1 MAPPISSLPP
11 IGAHSSFGTTCARA
25 ESLPVRSK
33 TGELLIM
40 RLPAIALL
48 FLASGPVGDAQT
60 DWPAYGHDPGGLQYS
75 PLKQIDT
82 TNAGKLQIAWTY
94 DTRPAATPASEG
106 VPAKAAPRNRPSQ
119 ATPLVVAGVLY
130 LSTPYG
136 RVVAL

>member
-11 IGAHSSFGTTCARA
+11 IGAHSSFGTTCARE
-25 ESLPVRSK
+25 ESLPAGSKMLLTMIVRVSQRSRDRK
-33 TGELLIM
+33 G
-40 RLPAIALL
+40 AITSLALAM
-48 FLASGPVGDAQT
+48 FLAFALPGGAQT

-82 TNAGKLQIAWTY
+82 RNVGKLQIAWSY

-119 ATPLVVAGVLY
+119 A
-130 LSTPYG
+130 
-136 RVVAL
+136 